1 MITPIQLYEKD
12 LQRPD
17 FAADAAQKNAVQRT
31 QKLYEELLESV
42 KKHHGRLLNL
52 KFLPVKKP
60 SVRGL
65 YVWGGIGRGKTYL
78 VDNFYASLPFEQ
90 KMRLHFHRFMWQIH
104 HELRN
109 SRNQTNPLD
118 LVADQF
124 AKHTQVLCLDEFQV
138 FDITDAMLLSGLL
151 RALFDRAVTLVATS
165 NVPPDDL
172 YRNGLQR
179 ERFLPAIELLKQHTE
194 VINVDSGID
203 YRFRTLKQA
212 EIYHYPLNEQTHAHL
227 LASFQRLAPEEGQM
241 GETLEVNGRYL
252 PTVYLADGIVWFDFQ
267 VLCNIPRAVADYIK
281 LAQCFNTVIVSNIP
295 RMGEADNDNVL
306 RLINL
311 VDEFYDRNVK
321 LMLSAQ
327 TPPEQLYTGHRQ
339 ALQFQR
345 TISRLHEM
353 RSHTYLQK
361 PHLP

>member
-17 FAADAAQKNAVQRT
+17 FAADVAQKDAVQRT
-31 QKLYEELLESV
+31 QKLYEALLESV
-42 KKHHGRLLNL
+42 KKHHGRLFNL
-52 KFLPVKKP
+52 TFVKKP

-65 YVWGGIGRGKTYL
+65 YMWGGIGRGKTYL
-78 VDNFYASLPFEQ
+78 VDNFYVSLPLER

-109 SRNQTNPLD
+109 LRNQTNPLG
-118 LVADQF
+118 LVADRF
-124 AKHTQVLCLDEFQV
+124 AKRAQVLCLDEFQV

-151 RALFDRAVTLVATS
+151 KALFERAVTLVATS

-172 YRNGLQR
+172 YKNGLQR

-203 YRFRTLKQA
+203 YRFRTLQQA
-212 EIYHYPLNEQTHAHL
+212 ETYHSPLTEQTQTHL
-227 LASFQRLAPEEGQM
+227 WESFKRLAPEEGQM
-241 GETLEVNGRYL
+241 GATLEVNGRYL
-252 PTVYLADGIVWFDFQ
+252 QTVCLADGIVWFDFQ
-267 VLCNIPRAVADYIK
+267 VLCNIPRAVADYIQI
-281 LAQCFNTVIVSNIP
+281 AQCFNTVIVSNVP
-295 RMGEADNDNVL
+295 SMGEVDNDNVL

-321 LMLSAQ
+321 LIISAQ
-327 TPPEQLYTGHRQ
+327 TPPEQLYTGQRQ

-345 TISRLHEM
+345 TLSRLHEM
-353 RSHTYLQK
+353 HSHAYLQR